1 MTLPVGID
9 YEAPVTDLP
18 VSRATWSLDAARA
31 AVLVHDLQR
40 YFVTPYADGCPALTD
55 AIAATAR
62 VVAAARAAGVP
73 VIYTAQQGDQ
83 DPDERGLQGHL
94 WGPGMRAVPEHTA
107 ILAEVAPT
115 ADEVIV
121 EKHRYSAFARTDLA
135 ERLAAAGRDQLI
147 VAGVYAHIGIT
158 ATALDAFQ
166 REIHP
171 FVVADAIADLGPEQH
186 RGALELI
193 ASCCGVV
200 ALSADLIAA
209 LGAGAATPG
218 VVASGIATS
227 ETVASGVDRGW
238 DERFQGAL
246 APLLPP
252 EAIEAV
258 FSHPDADL
266 FELGLDS
273 LRAFDLLD
281 VLSDDGLDLDFG
293 EFTRSPTLNWLRAQA
308 GSVAA

>member
-18 VSRATWSLDAARA
+18 VSRATWSLDAGRA

-40 YFVTPYADGCPALTD
+40 YFVTPYADGCPALTG
-55 AIAATAR
+55 AIEAAAR
-62 VVAAARAAGVP
+62 LVAAARAAGVP
-73 VIYTAQQGDQ
+73 VFYTAQQGDQ
-83 DPDERGLQGHL
+83 DPGERGLQGHL

-107 ILAEVAPT
+107 ILAEVAPSEG
-115 ADEVIV
+115 EVIV

-135 ERLAAAGRDQLI
+135 DRLAAAGRDQLI

-158 ATALDAFQ
+158 ATAMDAFQ

-186 RGALELI
+186 RSALEVI

-200 ALSADLIAA
+200 VLSADVLAG
-209 LGAGAATPG
+209 LGAGAAT
-218 VVASGIATS
+218 S
-227 ETVASGVDRGW
+227 EVDAGRVDAGRVDGGW

-246 APLLPP
+246 APLLAP